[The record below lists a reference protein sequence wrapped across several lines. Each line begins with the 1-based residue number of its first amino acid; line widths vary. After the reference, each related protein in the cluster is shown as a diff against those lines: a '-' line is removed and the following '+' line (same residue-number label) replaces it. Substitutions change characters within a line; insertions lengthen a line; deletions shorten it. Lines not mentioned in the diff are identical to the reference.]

1 MARRRIKPTNKVELS
16 RQVSR
21 NETSSEHLQ
30 SELRGYFGYC
40 FSKAAQRHRS
50 LLDQHLGQYK
60 IVSFQLGILRV
71 LQKFGPLSQIDLG
84 LTMGIDKASMVKFVD
99 ALEAL
104 GYLVRTAHPS
114 DRRIKMLKIKNSGR
128 AILPELI
135 QAAKSAQKEFLST
148 LSASEK
154 EMVLKII
161 PKLVGK
167 GRCGE

>member
-1 MARRRIKPTNKVELS
+1 MNKVELS
-16 RQVSR
+16 LQSSR
-21 NETSSEHLQ
+21 NETSAEHLQ

-40 FSKAAQRHRS
+40 FSKAAQRHRH
-50 LLDQHLGQYK
+50 LLDLHLGQYN

-71 LQKFGPLSQIDLG
+71 LQKFGPLSQVDLG

-114 DRRIKMLKIKNSGR
+114 DRRIKMLKIKKSGR